1 MCRCVSVCVCVC
13 QRELCRRQGGVW
25 AKGGGKS
32 HWRAQE
38 ERDRR
43 DCKAADAGQWPQSA
57 WGSGGKDAVEDWR
70 SWSQW
75 NQKAQ
80 REWKDWKGGWREWS
94 GAGDKDPNRHTHVL
108 ATSCIVQYASQQ
120 IQICLKE
127 EWSKKQRQGRQKRC
141 SRGLARLLLT
151 DVDNGSLRGQGRG
164 SPAGGLDGV

>member
-1 MCRCVSVCVCVC
+1 MGTRGGAAA
-13 QRELCRRQGGVW
+13 RRGLG
-25 AKGGGKS
+25 KGRRKVTLS
-32 HWRAQE
+32 CPK

-43 DCKAADAGQWPQSA
+43 DCKAADAGQGPQSA

-108 ATSCIVQYASQQ
+108 AAFCIVQYAFEQS
-120 IQICLKE
+120 QICLKE

-151 DVDNGSLRGQGRG
+151 
-164 SPAGGLDGV
+164 SPLSSPFFLSPSSRVSALIRFLHPAAQHVLF